1 MPLLIMDT
9 LPRLLGP
16 FSAFTLVVGSIIG
29 SGIFVKPQQV
39 ATHLDSFGLIIGV
52 WIVVGLVTLCG
63 SLALAELAAMLP
75 AAGGPYVYLRE
86 AYGRLPAFLW
96 GWTEFWVIRTGSLGA
111 LSAATAIYMSQLV
124 PLTMGGQEMV
134 AIAIVVALS
143 AINMVGTRWGAAV
156 QNLTTVL
163 KIAFLGLIIV
173 LPFAMRQA
181 DPANLLP
188 ILPAEP
194 SPNLWRGLA
203 MAMIAVLWAYDGWIN
218 VAPVA
223 EEIRDPQRNVP
234 LALALGVT
242 TIIVLYVLATTA
254 YHLVLTL
261 DEVRGSEA
269 VAATM
274 CSRLLGGWGGKLV
287 ALGVMCSTFGAVNS
301 NMLTGPR
308 IYFAMARDGLL
319 PAGIR
324 QVHPRWQTPFNAILL
339 QALWTVALIVAAYA
353 WAANKTEATPV
364 DAFDTLTDFV
374 IFGGSVFYALAV
386 AAVFVLRRTRPELP
400 RPYRTWG
407 YPLVPS
413 LYMVAFGAAMLS
425 LLLNKPIESLAGAT
439 LILAGVVFYA
449 FVRRAR

>member
-1 MPLLIMDT
+1 
-9 LPRLLGP
+9 
-16 FSAFTLVVGSIIG
+16 
-29 SGIFVKPQQV
+29 
-39 ATHLDSFGLIIGV
+39 
-52 WIVVGLVTLCG
+52 
-63 SLALAELAAMLP
+63 
-75 AAGGPYVYLRE
+75 
-86 AYGRLPAFLW
+86 
-96 GWTEFWVIRTGSLGA
+96 
-111 LSAATAIYMSQLV
+111 
-124 PLTMGGQEMV
+124 
-134 AIAIVVALS
+134 
-143 AINMVGTRWGAAV
+143 
-156 QNLTTVL
+156 
-163 KIAFLGLIIV
+163 
-173 LPFAMRQA
+173 
-181 DPANLLP
+181 
-188 ILPAEP
+188 
-194 SPNLWRGLA
+194 
-203 MAMIAVLWAYDGWIN
+203 
-218 VAPVA
+218 
-223 EEIRDPQRNVP
+223 
-234 LALALGVT
+234 
-242 TIIVLYVLATTA
+242 VLYVLANTA

-261 DEVRGSEA
+261 DEVRSSEA

-339 QALWTVALIVAAYA
+339 QAIWTVALIVAAYA

-439 LILAGVVFYA
+439 LILAGVAFYA
-449 FVRRAR
+449 VARRVAGAKR